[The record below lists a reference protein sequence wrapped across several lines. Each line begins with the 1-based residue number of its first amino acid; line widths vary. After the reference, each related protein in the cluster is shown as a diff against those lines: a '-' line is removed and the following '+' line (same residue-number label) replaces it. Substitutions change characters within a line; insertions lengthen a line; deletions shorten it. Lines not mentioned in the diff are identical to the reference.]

1 MRGSNLHAVWD
12 SGLLRQLDLDNQT
25 LVALLHKVPLPG
37 ADVQLSMARVAEES
51 CKLVAQAGFY
61 PPESVDQAYPARF
74 SPLVLERL
82 AFAARRLGWVLD
94 SAPREARPF
103 LSPP

>member
-12 SGLLRQLDLDNQT
+12 SGLLRQLDLENQA
-25 LVALLHKVPLPG
+25 LVALVQKVPLPG
-37 ADVQLSMARVAEES
+37 ADARAPMARAAEES
-51 CKLVAQAGFY
+51 CRLVAQAGFY
-61 PPESVDQAYPARF
+61 PAERVDQAYLAQF

-82 AFAARRLGWVLD
+82 ALAARRLGWVLD
-94 SAPREARPF
+94 SAPRQARPF